1 MYAHTPRS
9 TSMHTCLSNTRI
21 HIYTYIYNKYI
32 HTSTHLYTDAAVR
45 GNCRRGLNY
54 VLVYLYI
61 RRYMHAYRRCMCIC
75 ICIVDAAV
83 RGNCRRSFDAGHG
96 RPTSASA
103 TGWWKVLSHP
113 DSLPSRCANEYAY
126 WISGG
131 LPSLHLSL
139 SLFRPPVLSLSLAFF
154 LSPCLPLSLSP
165 PPSLSISSEAMPDLF
180 GQRGA
185 KASLQLHTLQS
196 HSNALILPFDTP
208 SPSLH
213 PPLHPMLPS
222 PRPFSQRCRNLRAI
236 ELPDLIESLKNHHA
250 LLMSTEATIKR
261 ARSSPS
267 GITPSHRPPPFPQTW
282 SPHG

>member
-1 MYAHTPRS
+1 MLRFAETAAAALMLVMDALQVQVRRVDGKCSRILTLYPPDALMS
-9 TSMHTCLSNTRI
+9 TRTGSLEVS
-21 HIYTYIYNKYI
+21 
-32 HTSTHLYTDAAVR
+32 SP
-45 GNCRRGLNY
+45 
-54 VLVYLYI
+54 
-61 RRYMHAYRRCMCIC
+61 
-75 ICIVDAAV
+75 
-83 RGNCRRSFDAGHG
+83 
-96 RPTSASA
+96 PT
-103 TGWWKVLSHP
+103 
-113 DSLPSRCANEYAY
+113 
-126 WISGG
+126 
-131 LPSLHLSL
+131 PSLHLSL
-139 SLFRPPVLSLSLAFF
+139 SLFHSPVLWLSLAFF

-267 GITPSHRPPPFPQTW
+267 GITPSHRPPPFPQT
-282 SPHG
+282 